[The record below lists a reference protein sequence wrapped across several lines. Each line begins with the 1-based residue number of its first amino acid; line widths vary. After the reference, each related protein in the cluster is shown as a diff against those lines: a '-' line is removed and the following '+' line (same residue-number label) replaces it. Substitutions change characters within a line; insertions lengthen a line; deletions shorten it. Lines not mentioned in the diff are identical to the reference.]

1 MDGKMKAKQEEA
13 KAEADSKRRLEQFR
27 KARAVMAVEEKKEKE
42 DAYERRKTEME
53 KKEPAPVRRGP
64 AVE

>member
-1 MDGKMKAKQEEA
+1 
-13 KAEADSKRRLEQFR
+13 
-27 KARAVMAVEEKKEKE
+27 MAVEEKKEKE